1 MCGGQKFS
9 LTFNKQVC
17 VWHPINW
24 VSHNSTQFWHHLLRD
39 SIRFCKLRAQNC
51 KSALSFRGRLQAHVV
66 TCPSDQLAIEQRFL
80 PPSSLGS
87 INFLEWLTE
96 LICNLSHLLTRLPVI
111 MKGYNSEQPDGRDT
125 QGRMWGRGTEI
136 PCPPPAP
143 LSWISMCSTVKN
155 FTSSHPCGFIFIFV
169 EASLQR
175 HDWLNCWPL
184 GTDSIFS
191 PLSSQEVRSETKRFN
206 PLIHRWFS
214 LQPAPSQQSPH

>member
-1 MCGGQKFS
+1 MCVWQGEGKFS
-9 LTFNKQVC
+9 LEFNKQVC

-51 KSALSFRGRLQAHVV
+51 NSALSFRGQLQARL
-66 TCPSDQLAIEQRFL
+66 SLALLTNWLLSL

-96 LICNLSHLLTRLPVI
+96 LREHICSPDCQLLWKDITQ
-111 MKGYNSEQPDGRDT
+111 EQSDERDT
-125 QGRMWGRGTEI
+125 QGRIWRRGTEI
-136 PCPPPAP
+136 PCPLPAQ

-155 FTSSHPCGFIFIFV
+155 LPSSHPFEFIFIFI

-175 HDWLNCWPL
+175 HDWLNRWPL
-184 GTDSIFS
+184 GIDSTFS
-191 PLSSQEVRSETKRFN
+191 PLSSPEVRSETKSSN

-214 LQPAPSQQSPH
+214 LQPAPSQKSPH